1 MKGRAADEIVVD
13 VRAGGEVRIT
23 IDRPRKHNALK
34 RSTLAALAAAVTQ
47 HAEVDGTRFIV
58 VRGAGESYFAA
69 GGDLV
74 DLADVRSASDT
85 EAMTDEATAALDAV
99 RHARVP
105 VVAYVN
111 GDALGGGAEL
121 AVACDL
127 RVIAARARIGYVH
140 GRLAITP
147 AWGGGTDL
155 VRLVGAPRAMRMMVE
170 GAMIGATQALDWGLV
185 DAVVES
191 ESEVDAFIAPLRAA
205 APHVLRAI
213 KAQVAAA
220 KRAADYTAQ
229 RAVERRALVESW
241 THADHWAAVE
251 RFLKRN

>member
-1 MKGRAADEIVVD
+1 MKGAGVAEIAVD
-13 VRAGGEVRIT
+13 LRESGEVRIT

-34 RSTLAALAAAVTQ
+34 RSTLSALAAAVTR
-47 HAEVDGTRFIV
+47 HAEDDATRFIV
-58 VRGAGESYFAA
+58 VRGAGGSYFAA

-74 DLADVRSASDT
+74 DLADVRSVSET
-85 EAMTDEATAALDAV
+85 EAMTDDATAALDAV
-99 RHARVP
+99 RHCRVP

-155 VRLVGAPRAMRMMVE
+155 VRLVGGPRALRMMVE
-170 GAMIGATQALDWGLV
+170 GSMIDAVQALDWGLV
-185 DAVVES
+185 DAIVET
-191 ESEVDAFIAPLRAA
+191 EAEVDTFVASLRTAP
-205 APHVLRAI
+205 PHVLRAI

-220 KRAADYTAQ
+220 KRSADYAAQ
-229 RAVERRALVESW
+229 RAVERRALVETW
-241 THADHWAAVE
+241 THADHWAAVA
-251 RFLKRN
+251 RFLGRN